1 MAGINTQSSRRD
13 CPPRKRARIDS
24 YLENLSPAEDLTE
37 TAEVVSEASSTRK
50 KGPEQGNE
58 RHMPCGSCVTRAST
72 TPGQKCYNQGGLG
85 VACWQ
90 CAKSSYQK
98 TCVAVPLHVQSRLK
112 DWWDQNRTEKEDDS
126 RTKEFMEEL
135 HNIIREIRAH
145 NKVNVQPPLSATPG
159 SSSVGQSLF
168 TTLPRN
174 SPHTETVEG
183 KEYSIRK
190 VEALEAIANSVAK
203 SAEVLSLLVKSTDQ
217 MKDGLRYVGSDDAEE
232 EEDCSPSP
240 SRSTDEESLLAVIDH
255 YISLLSERY
264 DSTDKPLISISD
276 RDALLALAAA
286 RDGTIGGLLQR
297 KYIVARTRYRKERNR
312 RTSGARNHGA
322 TGSAVRLRGPGVEAA
337 QHHLVASELLEDL
350 AGEGHDG
357 MDFNI

>member
-1 MAGINTQSSRRD
+1 MADANTQSSRRG
-13 CPPRKRARIDS
+13 CRPRKRARIDS
-24 YLENLSPAEDLTE
+24 YLEDLSPAEESNE
-37 TAEVVSEASSTRK
+37 TAEVVPEAPPTKK

-58 RHMPCGSCVTRAST
+58 RHMPCGPCVTRAFT

-90 CAKSSYQK
+90 CAKNNHQK
-98 TCVAVPLHVQSRLK
+98 TCVPVPLHIHSKLK
-112 DWWDQNRTEKEDDS
+112 AWWDQNRTEKEDDS
-126 RTKEFMEEL
+126 RTKAFVEEL
-135 HNIIREIRAH
+135 QNIIREIRAH
-145 NKVNVQPPLSATPG
+145 NKGGVQPPLSATPG
-159 SSSVGQSLF
+159 SSSAGQSLF

-174 SPHTETVEG
+174 SPHTETAEE

-190 VEALEAIANSVAK
+190 VEAFEAIANSAAK
-203 SAEVLSLLVKSTDQ
+203 SAEALSLLVKNTDQ
-217 MKDGLRYVGSDDAEE
+217 MKDGLKYVGSDDAEE
-232 EEDCSPSP
+232 EQNCSPSP
-240 SRSTDEESLLAVIDH
+240 SRSTEEESLLAVKDH

-297 KYIVARTRYRKERNR
+297 KYIVASTRYRKERSR

-337 QHHLVASELLEDL
+337 QHRLVTSELLEDL
-350 AGEGHDG
+350 AGEGDDG
-357 MDFNI
+357 MDFDM

>member
-1 MAGINTQSSRRD
+1 MAGVNTQSSRRG

-24 YLENLSPAEDLTE
+24 YLDNSSPAEDLTE

-58 RHMPCGSCVTRAST
+58 RHMPCGPCVTRAST

-90 CAKSSYQK
+90 CAKSNHQK
-98 TCVAVPLHVQSRLK
+98 TCVPVPLHIQSKLK
-112 DWWDQNRTEKEDDS
+112 AWWDQNRTEREDDS

-145 NKVNVQPPLSATPG
+145 NKVNVQPPLSATLG
-159 SSSVGQSLF
+159 SSSAGQSL
-168 TTLPRN
+168 
-174 SPHTETVEG
+174 
-183 KEYSIRK
+183 IRK
-190 VEALEAIANSVAK
+190 VEAFEAIANSAAK
-203 SAEVLSLLVKSTDQ
+203 SAEALSLLVKNTDQ
-217 MKDGLRYVGSDDAEE
+217 MKDGLKYGGSDEAEE
-232 EEDCSPSP
+232 EEDCSSSP
-240 SRSTDEESLLAVIDH
+240 SRSTDEESILAVKDH

-264 DSTDKPLISISD
+264 DSTDKPLISVSD

-297 KYIVARTRYRKERNR
+297 KYIVASTRYRKERSR

-322 TGSAVRLRGPGVEAA
+322 TGSAVRLRGPGMEAA
-337 QHHLVASELLEDL
+337 QHRLVASEVLEDL

-357 MDFNI
+357 MNFDM